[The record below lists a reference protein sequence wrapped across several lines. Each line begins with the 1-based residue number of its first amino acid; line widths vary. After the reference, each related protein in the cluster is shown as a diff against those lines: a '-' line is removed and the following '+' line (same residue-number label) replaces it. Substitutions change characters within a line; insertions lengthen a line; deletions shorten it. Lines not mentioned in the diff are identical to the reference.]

1 MLGRDLTKYAR
12 EISGYMQN
20 HQYEVSPDGVYFP
33 RAKALARGIYT
44 HWVTGIESD
53 TQIDHNIVPDEGL
66 NHFLNVVLK
75 GPAGDGTQITSWF
88 LMLHSGSGVPTNA
101 LTAAN
106 YNATLTEI
114 TSAVEGYTE
123 ATRVAWV
130 GDAVDTV
137 NTEVVNDASPATF
150 TIVTAASLAVN
161 GAGLVSVS
169 TKGDGSGVLLS
180 AGKFTATRNL
190 SDTDEFNLKYKVDL
204 DAA

>member
-1 MLGRDLTKYAR
+1 MLGKSLTKHAR

-20 HQYEVSPDGVYFP
+20 YQYEVSPEGILFP
-33 RAKALARGIYT
+33 KANAVARGTYI
-44 HWVTGIESD
+44 HWVTGFESD
-53 TQIDHNIVPDEGL
+53 TQQDSNIVPDEGL
-66 NHFLNVVLK
+66 NHMLDVVLK
-75 GPAGDGTQITSWF
+75 GPAGEGTQITSWF
-88 LMLHSGSGVPTNA
+88 LMLHSGSGVPTAA

-114 TSAVEGYTE
+114 TSGAEGYTE

-137 NTEVVNDASPATF
+137 NTEVENDASPATF
-150 TIVTAASLAVN
+150 TIATASTLQVN

-169 TKGDGSGVLLS
+169 TKGDGSGKLIS